1 MAALRTPLPPGR
13 MTVPEFLD
21 WAAAE
26 DGFWQL
32 RDGEPELMNPP
43 AVPHGEI
50 QSELGRLIG
59 NHLRA
64 RGMPCR
70 VITTPGVTPRIR
82 SDQNML
88 VPDLAVTCRPP
99 SDARAL
105 HDPVLLIEIVSPS
118 NERQTWANVWAYTTI
133 PSVQEILVIGSLAVG
148 AELLRRAADGTWPGQ
163 PEALGP
169 GDTLRLESIG
179 FAAPLAEAYATTHL
193 ARR

>member
-1 MAALRTPLPPGR
+1 MVALRKPSPPGR

-32 RDGEPELMNPP
+32 RDGEPEAMKPP

-50 QSELGRLIG
+50 QSQLGYLLTA
-59 NHLRA
+59 HFRA
-64 RGMPCR
+64 RGIPCR

-133 PSVQEILVIGSLAVG
+133 PSVTEILVIGSLAVR
-148 AELLRRAADGTWPGQ
+148 AEVLRRGPDGAWPEQ
-163 PEALGP
+163 PETLGP
-169 GDTLRLESIG
+169 TDTLRLESIG
-179 FAAPLAEAYATTHL
+179 FAAPLADAYATTHL
-193 ARR
+193 AAR